1 MSRLG
6 RTLVAFVL
14 LGAVALTAGC
24 GRAGAGAASVTAS
37 IGVTVYDEAD
47 RVEMPRLSG
56 ETLAGGSLDLANLRG
71 RVVVLNAW
79 ASWCGPCRD
88 EMPVFVALSES
99 ADSGNVTVVGLD
111 VKDDPAVA
119 RAFAADLGV
128 KYASLLD
135 PDGALLAQVPGVP
148 PGALPS
154 TVVID
159 RQGRIAARIIGPV
172 TEAVLFPIVER
183 LATV

>member
-1 MSRLG
+1 VQRLG
-6 RTLVAFVL
+6 RTLLAAVL
-14 LGAVALTAGC
+14 LCSVVVASGC
-24 GRAGAGAASVTAS
+24 GRQGAGAASVTAS
-37 IGVTVYDEAD
+37 VGVTVFDETD

-56 ETLAGGSLDLANLRG
+56 ETLSGGSLDLANLRG

-79 ASWCGPCRD
+79 ASWCAPCRD

-99 ADSGNVTVVGLD
+99 NDSGNVAVVGLD
-111 VKDDPAVA
+111 VKDDPEAA

-128 KYASLLD
+128 EYPSLLD
-135 PDGALLAQVPGVP
+135 PEGQLLAQIPGVP

-159 RQGRIAARIIGPV
+159 RQGRIAAKIIGPV
-172 TEAVLFPIVER
+172 TEAVLFPIVDR